1 MTTDYY
7 HMTMPKKPTPDEFA
21 EMALF
26 LECSLVQ
33 ARRENMATAKAMLP
47 KILDAILLLRDISY
61 FEVA

>member
-1 MTTDYY
+1 
-7 HMTMPKKPTPDEFA
+7 MTMPKKPTPDEFA